1 MSFRQLGFRIVLPLV
16 LLAPVLAHAQAAEP
30 ESRLLTAT
38 GQGEVKAKPDQ
49 ATLSAGVLTDGKT
62 AGDALAANSR
72 AMNQVFATLKRFGIA
87 DRAIQT
93 SNFSVTPQY
102 PDYNSKQPRRI
113 IGYQVSN
120 NVTVTVDNLDRVGPA
135 LDALV
140 ASGANSLGD
149 VSFSVRDPKP
159 LEAQARAD
167 AVQDA
172 TAKAAAMAHAAGVA
186 LGPIVFIGE
195 GDISAPA
202 MPMRRMMAAAPMA
215 AAAPPPVAAGEES
228 VTASVTVTWE
238 IH

>member
-1 MSFRQLGFRIVLPLV
+1 MRYRSLGLCIVLPLA
-16 LLAPVLAHAQAAEP
+16 LLAPAFAHAQAAGEL
-30 ESRLLTAT
+30 RLLTAT
-38 GQGEVKAKPDQ
+38 GQGEAKAKPDQ
-49 ATLSAGVLTDGKT
+49 ATLMAGVVTDGKT

-72 AMNQVFATLKRFGIA
+72 AMNQVFATLKRFGIP

-120 NVTVTVDNLDRVGPA
+120 TATVTVDDLDKVGPA

-149 VSFSVRDPKP
+149 ISFSVKNLRP
-159 LEAQARAD
+159 LEAQARAQ

-172 TAKAAAMAHAAGVA
+172 SVKAQAMAQAAGVT
-186 LGPIVFIGE
+186 LGPIVSIGE
-195 GDISAPA
+195 GVISAPPV
-202 MPMRRMMAAAPMA
+202 PMRRMLAAAPMA
-215 AAAPPPVAAGEES
+215 EAAPPPVAAGEES
-228 VTASVTVTWE
+228 VTATVTVSWE
-238 IH
+238 IR

>member
-1 MSFRQLGFRIVLPLV
+1 
-16 LLAPVLAHAQAAEP
+16 
-30 ESRLLTAT
+30 
-38 GQGEVKAKPDQ
+38 
-49 ATLSAGVLTDGKT
+49 
-62 AGDALAANSR
+62 
-72 AMNQVFATLKRFGIA
+72 RFDIP

-120 NVTVTVDNLDRVGPA
+120 TVTVTVDNLDRVCPA

-149 VSFSVRDPKP
+149 ISFSVRNPKP
-159 LEAQARAD
+159 LEAQARAQ

-172 TAKAAAMAHAAGVA
+172 TAKANAMARAAGVT
-186 LGPIVFIGE
+186 LGAIVSIGE
-195 GDISAPA
+195 GEISAPP

-215 AAAPPPVAAGEES
+215 EAAPP
-228 VTASVTVTWE
+228 
-238 IH
+238 